1 MSEARDFSDLEECR
15 EEIRRLREENYHL
28 RQASLAFGEL
38 AERLR
43 NSLEQE
49 QERRFPGNH
58 RWTGP
63 ES

>member
-1 MSEARDFSDLEECR
+1 MIERRDFSNLEECR
-15 EEIRRLREENYHL
+15 DEIRRLREENYHL

-43 NSLEQE
+43 NSLER
-49 QERRFPGNH
+49 ERRTPQES
-58 RWTGP
+58 RWARP

>member
-1 MSEARDFSDLEECR
+1 MIERGNFSNLEECR

-43 NSLEQE
+43 SCLER
-49 QERRFPGNH
+49 ERRPSQES
-58 RWTGP
+58 RWSLP